1 MIYFKAIITPTQ
13 RGGRKRLA
21 LFSRCFAGIDL
32 GSRHVKM
39 ALITRN
45 RQQWELAEQQL
56 LPLPTYADGS
66 PAPLPT
72 TGETGTTAESAGSA
86 YTEILVRL
94 AGNPRLKK
102 ATVVSALPGS
112 QVLTRHIM
120 LPPMPEKEIARAL
133 TFELDKILPG
143 HTGQMITRHINLGRV
158 STPEGPRQ
166 HILLAAAARDAVLQ
180 HYDLF
185 QQAGLK
191 LAAIDL
197 AQLALWR
204 VFGPDRFFQASA
216 SAYAVV
222 DIGHQNTH
230 LLIIN
235 SGRLAFT
242 RTLNTGG
249 HQVLETMGIMLGTG
263 AAGALEMLQTFHN
276 APIPETAPANLETR
290 FEGEDFPGVLSLEDE
305 HSWTMAA
312 DLAGELPPGREAAAT
327 LEQTGISAALTT
339 ALAELLREIRRSL
352 DFYKLQERQ
361 GELEK
366 IFITG
371 GTAQLPLLAET
382 AAAELGLPAEVGRPD
397 LPGVEQ
403 PNPHLSIAYGLALRE
418 I

>member
-1 MIYFKAIITPTQ
+1 M
-13 RGGRKRLA
+13 A
-21 LFSRCFAGIDL
+21 LLSRCFAGIDL

-39 ALITRN
+39 ALVTRN
-45 RQQWELAEQQL
+45 RQQWTLAEQQL
-56 LPLPTYADGS
+56 LPLPAYADSS
-66 PAPLPT
+66 PAYLPPA
-72 TGETGTTAESAGSA
+72 GETGTAAGSGRSA

-94 AGNPRLKK
+94 ADNPRLKK

-133 TFELDKILPG
+133 SFELEKILPG

-204 VFGPDRFFQASA
+204 IFGPGRFFQAEA

-222 DIGHQNTH
+222 DIGDQNTH

-263 AAGALEMLQTFHN
+263 AAGALEMLQSFPN
-276 APIPETAPANLETR
+276 APLPETAPAQGEILSA
-290 FEGEDFPGVLSLEDE
+290 GEDFPAVLSLEDE
-305 HSWTMAA
+305 SSWILTANRS
-312 DLAGELPPGREAAAT
+312 EKLPAGREAAAA
-327 LEQTGISAALTT
+327 LEQTGLSAALTT

-361 GELEK
+361 SELEK

-397 LPGVEQ
+397 LPGKEQ